1 MSFAA
6 HYCLGRPVVE
16 YNFLSRYFLMS
27 WVQLLT
33 EQLDKAAL
41 HLVIRLLVGYFTEP
55 FRNETTLHCA
65 PMKLLD
71 RPSQSFL
78 ETVTRGL
85 KKKYN
90 DCSGYHRVW
99 STFKYHTWPQQCK
112 CFYQVQSD
120 SIVHVG
126 HVLYQRAALPTYHYH
141 TLHIALLYTY
151 THTWYYYHTLHMRT
165 LLIIPSS
172 HIARQLITRIQ
183 SWQIVSTKV
192 HLLKYIFLLITI
204 ILNCFH
210 DCFHAS

>member
-1 MSFAA
+1 MIA
-6 HYCLGRPVVE
+6 
-16 YNFLSRYFLMS
+16 
-27 WVQLLT
+27 
-33 EQLDKAAL
+33 
-41 HLVIRLLVGYFTEP
+41 
-55 FRNETTLHCA
+55 
-65 PMKLLD
+65 
-71 RPSQSFL
+71 
-78 ETVTRGL
+78 
-85 KKKYN
+85 
-90 DCSGYHRVW
+90 
-99 STFKYHTWPQQCK
+99 WPQQSI

-192 HLLKYIFLLITI
+192 HLLKYIFAHYHHNEMLPGLFSS
-204 ILNCFH
+204 ILKGLYWQISKENKNKHFSPICRIGSNA
-210 DCFHAS
+210 ASVGV